1 MTESPSSLATCPSSL
16 SPDRF
21 DLYLASASPR
31 RAELL
36 EQIGVTFRRLA
47 VDVPEVPKRNELA
60 EVFVQRVALD
70 KARAGWETLAGDDPL
85 PVLGADTAVVVDG
98 VILGKPRDA
107 DHFHEMFRRL
117 SGREHEV
124 MSAVAMM
131 NATQKAVKISVSR
144 VRFREVSEAER
155 AAYWASGEPADK
167 AGGYA
172 IQGRGAAF
180 VERLEGSYSGV
191 MGLPLFETTELLG
204 RFGIS
209 LW

>member
-1 MTESPSSLATCPSSL
+1 MNT
-16 SPDRF
+16 DRF
-21 DLYLASASPR
+21 QLYLASASPR

-36 EQIGVTFRRLA
+36 NQIGVTFRRLS

-60 EVFVQRVALD
+60 EVFVQRLALD
-70 KARAGWETLAGDDPL
+70 KARAGWRTLAPDDPH
-85 PVLGADTAVVVDG
+85 PVLGADTAVVIDG
-98 VILGKPRDA
+98 EILGKPRDEA
-107 DHFHEMFRRL
+107 HFRAMFRRL

-124 MSAVAMM
+124 MSAVALMGS
-131 NATQKAVKISVSR
+131 AQKAVKISRSR
-144 VRFREVSEAER
+144 VRFRPVDEAEM
-155 AAYWASGEPADK
+155 AAYWACGEPADK

-180 VERLEGSYSGV
+180 VEHLEGSYSGV
-191 MGLPLFETTELLG
+191 MGLPLFETAELLG